1 MKVLEIDNVFKNYGA
16 IKAVRGV
23 SFDLEAGEI
32 YGLLGPN
39 GAGKSTLINM
49 ICGLLNI
56 SQGEIRLFGERVG
69 RSNAKIKSK
78 LGLVPQDIAV
88 YNNLTAADNIKFFC
102 GLHGYRG
109 KDLKERSEKAL
120 AYVGLLDKADTLPVT
135 FSGGMKRRLNI
146 ACAIAH
152 TPKLII
158 LDEPTVGIDPQSRN
172 HILESIKKLNE
183 KGATIIYTSHYME
196 EVEAICTRVGVI
208 DHGKLIAM
216 GTKEELKDAVS
227 NINRII
233 VTLEEQTAVD
243 IKGLKE
249 IAGIVQTY
257 YEEGVITIEA
267 EQAANNFG
275 QIILYLTE
283 KKLRIK
289 NIEQKKPSLET
300 VFMALTGRTLRD

>member
-1 MKVLEIDNVFKNYGA
+1 MKVLEINNVFKNYGA

-109 KDLKERSEKAL
+109 KDLKERSKKAL
-120 AYVGLLDKADTLPVT
+120 AYVGLLDKADTLPST

-267 EQAANNFG
+267 EQAANNFD

>member
-56 SQGEIRLFGERVG
+56 SQGEIRLFGEKVG

-267 EQAANNFG
+267 EQAANNFD

-283 KKLRIK
+283 KKMRIK

>member
-120 AYVGLLDKADTLPVT
+120 AYVGLLDKADTLPVK

-267 EQAANNFG
+267 EQAANNFD

>member
-196 EVEAICTRVGVI
+196 EVEAICSRVGVI

-267 EQAANNFG
+267 EQAANNFD

-283 KKLRIK
+283 KKMRIK

>member
-267 EQAANNFG
+267 EQAANNFD

-283 KKLRIK
+283 KKMRIK

>member
-267 EQAANNFG
+267 EQAANNFD

>member
-120 AYVGLLDKADTLPVT
+120 AYVGLLDKADTLPVK

-216 GTKEELKDAVS
+216 GTKEELTDAVS

-267 EQAANNFG
+267 EQAANNFD

>member
-56 SQGEIRLFGERVG
+56 SQGEIRLFGEKVG

-109 KDLKERSEKAL
+109 KDLKERSKKAL

-267 EQAANNFG
+267 EQAANNFD

-283 KKLRIK
+283 KKMRIK

>member
-233 VTLEEQTAVD
+233 VTLEDTAVD

-267 EQAANNFG
+267 EQAANNFD